1 MADKKKKTFLKPK
14 LIKFD
19 KPLDEVTLTGCGTPC
34 NTGCGSKNFG
44 WWWSK

>member
-19 KPLDEVTLTGCGTPC
+19 KPLDEVTL
-34 NTGCGSKNFG
+34 CGSGTGNCNSVCGSFDWKSLFN
-44 WWWSK
+44 